1 MNIIDDD
8 IVDYVVTWAE
18 VHRDTK
24 LLARKLIETGSWSG
38 IIAITRGGLIPA
50 AIIAR
55 EMDIRNID
63 TICIATYDEKSM
75 GDVNLIKIPEKAC
88 EEKGQGWLMIDD
100 LVDTGTTIKAAR
112 KLLPEC
118 HIATVYA
125 KEMGRPSVDTF
136 VHEVPQN
143 YWVFFPWD
151 TDIKPTQSLI
161 KNYLKFIKILIR
173 TS

>member
-1 MNIIDDD
+1 MNELRDDV
-8 IVDYVVTWAE
+8 VDYVVTWAE

-24 LLARKLIETGSWSG
+24 LLARKLIGTDEWKG
-38 IIAITRGGLIPA
+38 IIAVTRGGLVPA

-63 TICIATYDEKSM
+63 TICIATYDEQYI
-75 GDVNLIKIPEKAC
+75 GDVNMIKVPDLAIA
-88 EEKGQGWLMIDD
+88 EKGEGWLMIDD
-100 LVDTGTTIKAAR
+100 LVDTGATIKAAR
-112 KLLPEC
+112 ELLPNC

-151 TDIKPTQSLI
+151 TDVQYSAPLHSA
-161 KNYLKFIKILIR
+161 NGGD
-173 TS
+173 

>member
-1 MNIIDDD
+1 MNELRDDV
-8 IVDYVVTWAE
+8 VDYVVTWAE

-24 LLARKLIETGSWSG
+24 LLARKLIGTDEWKG
-38 IIAITRGGLIPA
+38 IIAVTRGGLVPA

-63 TICIATYDEKSM
+63 TICIATYDEQYI
-75 GDVNLIKIPEKAC
+75 GDVNMIKVPDLAVA
-88 EEKGQGWLMIDD
+88 EKGESWLMIDD
-100 LVDTGTTIKAAR
+100 LVDTGATIKAAR
-112 KLLPEC
+112 ELLPNC

-151 TDIKPTQSLI
+151 TDVQYSAPLHSA
-161 KNYLKFIKILIR
+161 NGGD
-173 TS
+173 

>member
-1 MNIIDDD
+1 MNELRDDV
-8 IVDYVVTWAE
+8 VDYVVTWSE

-24 LLARKLIETGSWSG
+24 LLARKLIGNGDWKG

-63 TICIATYDEKSM
+63 TICIATYDEQHI
-75 GDVNLIKIPEKAC
+75 GDVIMIKVPEIAVA
-88 EEKGQGWLMIDD
+88 EKGEGWLMIDD

-112 KLLPEC
+112 EILPNC

-151 TDIKPTQSLI
+151 TDVQYSAPLHKE
-161 KNYLKFIKILIR
+161 NGGD
-173 TS
+173 

>member
-1 MNIIDDD
+1 MRDSKDD

-24 LLARKLIETGSWSG
+24 LLARKLIGIGTWKG

-63 TICIATYDEKSM
+63 TICISTYDEKDM
-75 GDVNLIKIPEKAC
+75 GDVNMIKIPENASK
-88 EEKGQGWLMIDD
+88 ERGEGWLMIDD
-100 LVDTGTTIKAAR
+100 LVDTGTTIKAA
-112 KLLPEC
+112 KELLPDC

-125 KEMGRPSVDTF
+125 KEMGRPTVDTF

-151 TDIKPTQSLI
+151 TEPQYIPPLVE
-161 KNYLKFIKILIR
+161 KNA
-173 TS
+173 

>member
-1 MNIIDDD
+1 MVSMGKNKDE

-24 LLARKLIETGSWSG
+24 LLARKLLEIGTWKGV
-38 IIAITRGGLIPA
+38 IAITRGGLIPA

-55 EMDIRNID
+55 EMNIRNID
-63 TICIATYDEKSM
+63 TICIATYDEQDM
-75 GDVNLIKIPEKAC
+75 GEVNMIKTPQSAC
-88 EEKGQGWLMIDD
+88 DENGKGWLMIDD

-112 KLLPEC
+112 ELLPHC

-125 KEMGRPSVDTF
+125 KEMGRPDVDTF

-151 TDIKPTQSLI
+151 TDVQYAAPLHKS
-161 KNYLKFIKILIR
+161 NGD
-173 TS
+173 S

>member
-1 MNIIDDD
+1 MNELRDDV
-8 IVDYVVTWAE
+8 VDYVVTWAE

-24 LLARKLIETGSWSG
+24 LLARKLIGTDEWKG
-38 IIAITRGGLIPA
+38 IIAVTRGGLVPA

-63 TICIATYDEKSM
+63 TICIATYDEQYI
-75 GDVNLIKIPEKAC
+75 GDVNMIKVPDLAVA
-88 EEKGQGWLMIDD
+88 EKGKGWLMIDD
-100 LVDTGTTIKAAR
+100 LVDTGATIKAAR
-112 KLLPEC
+112 ELLPNC

-151 TDIKPTQSLI
+151 TDVQYSAPLHSA
-161 KNYLKFIKILIR
+161 NGGD
-173 TS
+173 

>member
-1 MNIIDDD
+1 MNAAKTEF
-8 IVDYVVTWAE
+8 VDYVVTWAE

-24 LLARKLIETGSWSG
+24 LLARKLIKTGAWKG

-63 TICIATYDEKSM
+63 TICIATYDEKNI
-75 GDVNLIKIPEKAC
+75 GDVNMIKIPEKAC
-88 EEKGQGWLMIDD
+88 QEKGEGWLMIDD

-112 KLLPEC
+112 ELLPNC

-151 TDIKPTQSLI
+151 TDVQYAAPLHKS
-161 KNYLKFIKILIR
+161 NN
-173 TS
+173 SD

>member
-1 MNIIDDD
+1 MRDSKDD

-24 LLARKLIETGSWSG
+24 LLARKLIGVGTWKG

-63 TICIATYDEKSM
+63 TICISTYDEKDM
-75 GDVNLIKIPEKAC
+75 GDVNMIKIPENASK
-88 EEKGQGWLMIDD
+88 ERGEGWLMIDD
-100 LVDTGTTIKAAR
+100 LVDTGTTIKAA
-112 KLLPEC
+112 KELLPDC

-125 KEMGRPSVDTF
+125 KEMGRPTVDTF

-143 YWVFFPWD
+143 YWVFF
-151 TDIKPTQSLI
+151 
-161 KNYLKFIKILIR
+161 
-173 TS
+173 

>member
-88 EEKGQGWLMIDD
+88 E
-100 LVDTGTTIKAAR
+100 
-112 KLLPEC
+112 
-118 HIATVYA
+118 
-125 KEMGRPSVDTF
+125 
-136 VHEVPQN
+136 
-143 YWVFFPWD
+143 
-151 TDIKPTQSLI
+151 
-161 KNYLKFIKILIR
+161 
-173 TS
+173 

>member
-1 MNIIDDD
+1 MSDSDTE

-24 LLARKLIETGSWSG
+24 LLARKLIEIGTWKG

-63 TICIATYDEKSM
+63 TICIATYDEQDM
-75 GDVNLIKIPEKAC
+75 GDVNLIKIPEK
-88 EEKGQGWLMIDD
+88 EGEGWLMIDD

-112 KLLPEC
+112 KLLPDC

-125 KEMGRPSVDTF
+125 KEIGRPSVDTF

-151 TDIKPTQSLI
+151 TDVQYVAPLHKTNG
-161 KNYLKFIKILIR
+161 KD
-173 TS
+173 

>member
-1 MNIIDDD
+1 MNELRDDV
-8 IVDYVVTWAE
+8 VDYVVTWSE

-24 LLARKLIETGSWSG
+24 LLARKLIGTDDWKG

-63 TICIATYDEKSM
+63 TICIATYDEQHI
-75 GDVNLIKIPEKAC
+75 GDVNMIKVPDLAVA
-88 EEKGQGWLMIDD
+88 EKGEGWLMIDD
-100 LVDTGTTIKAAR
+100 LVDTGATIKAAR
-112 KLLPEC
+112 ELLPNC

-151 TDIKPTQSLI
+151 TDVQYSAPLHKE
-161 KNYLKFIKILIR
+161 NDGD
-173 TS
+173 

>member
-1 MNIIDDD
+1 MGITDDD

-24 LLARKLIETGSWSG
+24 LLARKLIEIGSWNG

-63 TICIATYDEKSM
+63 TICIATYDEKNI

-88 EEKGQGWLMIDD
+88 EEEGRGWLMIDD

-112 KLLPEC
+112 ELLPKC

-151 TDIKPTQSLI
+151 TDVQYAAPLHKSTKTI
-161 KNYLKFIKILIR
+161 
-173 TS
+173 